1 MKIPGKLFTIGPMKT
16 FPGRIQETGV
26 ILNVK
31 NYRKCLRFYSEKLGL
46 KIRKQKPYLTNFDF
60 GSGYLIIE
68 ASKTKQGWRNG
79 ALRIQV
85 SNVAQTAQALAKRG
99 VKILVYSAD
108 WGDVGRM
115 FDPEGNQ
122 IELCKFK

>member
-1 MKIPGKLFTIGPMKT
+1 MKS
-16 FPGRIQETGV
+16 FPGRIQETGI

-31 NYRKCLRFYSEKLGL
+31 NYKACLHFYSEKLGL
-46 KIRKQKPYLTNFDF
+46 PIRKQKPYLTNFDF
-60 GSGYLIIE
+60 GGSYLIIE
-68 ASKTKQGWRNG
+68 RASRKKGWKNG

-85 SNVAQTAQALAKRG
+85 PDVPKTAQALRKRG
-99 VKILVYSAD
+99 LRILVYSAD
-108 WGDVGRM
+108 WGDVGRF